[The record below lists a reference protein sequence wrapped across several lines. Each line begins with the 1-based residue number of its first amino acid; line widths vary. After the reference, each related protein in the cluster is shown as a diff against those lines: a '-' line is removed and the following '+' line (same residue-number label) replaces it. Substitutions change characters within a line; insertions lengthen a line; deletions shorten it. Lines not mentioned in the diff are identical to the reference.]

1 MDLANKFYYF
11 KKALDKDTCEKIIQL
26 GKDKI
31 QSEKDK
37 GRSVEGT
44 TAGGYEKGLRPNA
57 KPREVKTTQEL
68 LAEGVEDS
76 YIRDS
81 KITWFTDQWMFDLL
95 KPYVYR
101 ANEDAGWRWSID
113 FHEDMQFTSYDS
125 GGFYGWHTDGGSDHF
140 SKYRRVIR
148 GVSSPELTDNTKSG
162 HYGVVSQGMVGKV
175 RKISMTVN
183 LTDETAYEGGDL
195 MLDLGDHTTRGKYKV
210 EDAREQ
216 GTIIIFPS
224 FLHHC
229 VSPVTSGTR
238 YSLVMWSLGEPWK

>member
-11 KKALDKDTCEKIIQL
+11 KKALDKETCEKIIQL

-31 QSEKDK
+31 QAEKDK

-57 KPREVKTTQEL
+57 KPRSIKTTQDL

-81 KITWFTDQWMFDLL
+81 KITWFNDQWLFDLL
-95 KPYVYR
+95 KPYVYQ
-101 ANEDAGWRWSID
+101 ANEDAGWKWDID
-113 FHEDMQFTSYDS
+113 FHEDIQFTSYDS
-125 GGFYGWHTDGGSDHF
+125 GGFYGWHTDGGSDHLT
-140 SKYRRVIR
+140 KYRRVIR
-148 GVSSPELTDNTKSG
+148 GVSPHDLTDNTKLG
-162 HYGVVSQGMVGKV
+162 HYSVVSQGMVGKV

-195 MLDLGDHTTRGKYKV
+195 MLDLGDHTARGKYKV
-210 EDAREQ
+210 EDARDQ

-229 VSPVTSGTR
+229 VSPVTTGTR
-238 YSLVMWSLGEPWK
+238 YSLVMWSLGDPWK

>member
-11 KKALDKDTCEKIIQL
+11 KKALDKATCEKIIQL

-31 QSEKDK
+31 QLEKSK
-37 GRSVEGT
+37 GQSVEGT
-44 TAGGYEKGLRPNA
+44 TAGGYEKEQRPGA
-57 KPREVKTTQEL
+57 VPKSVKTTQDL

-81 KITWFTDQWMFDLL
+81 KITWFNDEWMFDLL
-95 KPYVYR
+95 KPYVQQ
-101 ANEDAGWRWSID
+101 ANEDAGWKWSIN
-113 FHEDMQFTSYDS
+113 FHENMQFTTYNS

-140 SKYRRVIR
+140 SKYRRLIK
-148 GVSSPELTDNTKSG
+148 GVSPVELDEQGNPPHHWVTD
-162 HYGVVSQGMVGKV
+162 QRMVGKI

-183 LTDETAYEGGDL
+183 LTDETNYEGGDL
-195 MLDLGDHTTRGKYKV
+195 MLDLGDHSMRGKYKV

-229 VSPVTSGTR
+229 VSPVTLGTR
-238 YSLVMWSLGEPWK
+238 YSLVMWSLGDPWK